1 MSKGNATQLYRQL
14 AREHEQ
20 RSRLQERDRFLV
32 LAADA
37 AQSAG
42 QADEA
47 ERLRQELLSKNP
59 HHLLKPYKTFSDALR
74 SPDIMTYI
82 QQLRRNY
89 STEKA
94 EKLLH
99 GIRGEPAQGEGDD
112 FSLPMNTT
120 MGTSLEKKA
129 AGEAPGKP
137 ITFQKNAKPPATSTR
152 KSSSEHVVPAAE
164 TGEVFGFKGKSPAKV
179 ARAAAVPMAEAAAE
193 NPFGDEEEV
202 DMPTTEGAWVG
213 DILVTFTT
221 VAAILGFAATILLP
235 FVKQS

>member
-1 MSKGNATQLYRQL
+1 MSKGDAKQLYARL
-14 AREHEQ
+14 AAEHEQ

-59 HHLLKPYKTFSDALR
+59 HHLLKPYKTFTDALR

-89 STEKA
+89 SVEKA

-99 GIRGEPAQGEGDD
+99 GIRGEPTGEGDD
-112 FSLPMNTT
+112 FSLPMNTQ
-120 MGTSLEKKA
+120 MGTALEKKA
-129 AGEAPGKP
+129 AGEPP
-137 ITFQKNAKPPATSTR
+137 IGFQQGAKPPPTSPRRNAPTSENVVATSE
-152 KSSSEHVVPAAE
+152 S
-164 TGEVFGFKGKSPAKV
+164 GDVFGFKGSAK
-179 ARAAAVPMAEAAAE
+179 RAAKATPIPTADIAAD
-193 NPFGDEEEV
+193 NPFGDEAEV
-202 DMPTTEGAWVG
+202 DLPTTSGAWVG
-213 DILVTFTT
+213 DILVTLTT
-221 VAAILGFAATILLP
+221 IAAILGFAATIILP
-235 FVKQS
+235 FVKQT